1 MEGRHFSAST
11 AFDPGTRYLFEL
23 SYGPAPGSKPL
34 IPGLGQYSARDEI
47 LIGTDQLIECQARD
61 LMAAIGP
68 KPRCNYAHGSQ
79 LQCRDGDCQ
88 RWLDSV
94 AEWHKKNVGGP
105 HARLTAW
112 AAICLDRGWVPR
124 PAISVGMWRRGI
136 HPAVLGEG
144 PTVDGPWTTFALHI
158 HDSASKSD
166 LHELVDRLW
175 KETHTRRGR
184 LDRPVRAVYWR
195 HRSARGLSHQ
205 KIADEWWELTRSWAG
220 APDASPTPGG
230 VDYAAYEEWRDA
242 VQERD
247 RRGRTRSEADG
258 DEDVVEASTV
268 RRALKRLAKLEKA

>member
-1 MEGRHFSAST
+1 MEGRHFSESIS
-11 AFDPGTRYLFEL
+11 FDPGTRYQHEL
-23 SYGPAPGSKPL
+23 LYGPAVGSMPTTPGP
-34 IPGLGQYSARDEI
+34 GQYSARDEI

-61 LMAAIGP
+61 LMAAVGP
-68 KPRCNYAHGSQ
+68 KPRCGVSHV
-79 LQCRDGDCQ
+79 RDFTCPDADCQ

-94 AEWHKKNVGGP
+94 AEWHTQNVGGP
-105 HARLTAW
+105 HDGQTVW
-112 AAICLDRGWVPR
+112 AALRLDLGWVPT
-124 PAISVGMWRRGI
+124 PTISEERRRSVT
-136 HPAVLGEG
+136 HPAVLTEG
-144 PTVDGPWTTFALHI
+144 PSVHGSWTTFALHV
-158 HDSASKSD
+158 HESASKSD
-166 LHELVDRLW
+166 VHDLVDRLW
-175 KETHTRRGR
+175 QETHTRRGR
-184 LDRPVRAVYWR
+184 LARPARAVYWR
-195 HRSARGLSHQ
+195 HLSARGRSHQ